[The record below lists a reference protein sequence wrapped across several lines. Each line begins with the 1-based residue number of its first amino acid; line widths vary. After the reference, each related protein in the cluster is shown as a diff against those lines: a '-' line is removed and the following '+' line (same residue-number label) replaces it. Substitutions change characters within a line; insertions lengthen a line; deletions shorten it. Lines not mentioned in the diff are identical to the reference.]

1 MKFPFLLFLALW
13 AGAANAGLF
22 IPKGTSMAMGMYSP
36 DTSMLELSYGF
47 TRDWS
52 GAAGWHRYT
61 SDKSGDD
68 EEIERDFYALRA
80 TYLVARSYESDAIGN
95 FYVYGGPAWAESNEF
110 DDGRLGAQMGFW
122 ADYETRRIYTRASL
136 TTHWTSEFSQTVI
149 TGQALWAPYA
159 ADYEDIASWIGVQLE
174 RRNGLSDAT
183 QVTPM
188 LRFFQRNWWVDG
200 GVSVNSEHR
209 GDVFINVMILY

>member
-1 MKFPFLLFLALW
+1 MKTIFALVCALPW
-13 AGAANAGLF
+13 IGTAQAGLF
-22 IPKGTSMAMGMYSP
+22 IPKDTRMAMGMYSP
-36 DTSMLELSYGF
+36 DSSMLELSYGF

-52 GAAGWHRYT
+52 GAAGWHHYE
-61 SDKSGDD
+61 SDDG
-68 EEIERDFYALRA
+68 EIERDFYAVRA
-80 TYLVARSYESDAIGN
+80 TYLALRSYYSDAIAN
-95 FYVYGGPAWAESNEF
+95 VYVYGGPAWAESDEF

-122 ADYETRRIYTRASL
+122 ADYETRRVYTRASL
-136 TTHWTSEFSQTVI
+136 TTHWTSEFSQTVL
-149 TGQALWAPYA
+149 TTQALWAPYA

-174 RRNGLSDAT
+174 RRNGLNDDAT

-200 GVSVNSEHR
+200 GVSVNSAHR